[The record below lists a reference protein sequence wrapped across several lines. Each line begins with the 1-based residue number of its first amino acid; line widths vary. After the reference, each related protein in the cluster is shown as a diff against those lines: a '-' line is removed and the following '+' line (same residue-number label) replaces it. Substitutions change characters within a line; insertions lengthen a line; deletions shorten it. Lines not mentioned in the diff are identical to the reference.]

1 MNNYWWWSR
10 GIILKYFH
18 KLKRRSSNKLIK
30 SHKHKQSSNCA
41 ESAFQLVV
49 VKKTTKVLQKV
60 IWKRGKCNKE
70 VKEITNNVQGKVRD
84 QVAIGF
90 RLGSGWP
97 RFWCKFLKSIT
108 EHNRATLIQSWTGG
122 DTQLKIKLLDCLIE
136 ISKSTTGNTNLYS
149 VRLNQTIPFAMD
161 RSAVRRN

>member
-41 ESAFQLVV
+41 ESAFQLIV
-49 VKKTTKVLQKV
+49 VKKQPKYCK
-60 IWKRGKCNKE
+60 KSYGKEEN
-70 VKEITNNVQGKVRD
+70 VTKEITKRSKLPDVQGKVRD

-97 RFWCKFLKSIT
+97 RVWCKFLKSIT

-122 DTQLKIKLLDCLIE
+122 DTQLKIKLLDCLIAANQRPE
-136 ISKSTTGNTNLYS
+136 TLTCILYDWTKQFH
-149 VRLNQTIPFAMD
+149 LQWID
-161 RSAVRRN
+161 LQ

>member
-41 ESAFQLVV
+41 ESAFQLIV

-70 VKEITNNVQGKVRD
+70 VKEITKRSKLPDVQGKVRD

-97 RFWCKFLKSIT
+97 WVWYKFLKSIT

-122 DTQLKIKLLDCLIE
+122 DTQLKIKLLDCLIAANQQPE
-136 ISKSTTGNTNLYS
+136 TLTCILYDWTKQFH
-149 VRLNQTIPFAMD
+149 LQWID
-161 RSAVRRN
+161 LQ

>member
-1 MNNYWWWSR
+1 M
-10 GIILKYFH
+10 
-18 KLKRRSSNKLIK
+18 
-30 SHKHKQSSNCA
+30 
-41 ESAFQLVV
+41 
-49 VKKTTKVLQKV
+49 QKV

-70 VKEITNNVQGKVRD
+70 VKEITKRSKLPDVQGKVRD

-97 RFWCKFLKSIT
+97 RVWCKFLKSIT

-122 DTQLKIKLLDCLIE
+122 DTVENQIARLPHR
-136 ISKSTTGNTNLYS
+136 SKSTTGNTNLYS